1 MNIIARIYLTLAT
14 LSLCLTSCTSSEHE
28 EFQTVPKV
36 ALERYMGNWFVLA
49 HSPNWIENDS
59 YNSIENYKLREDGDV
74 DVTFTYLEGG
84 FDGEEK
90 VVTQHGFVINR
101 TTNAEWRVQPMWP
114 FKLPFLIIGLE
125 EESYRYTVIA
135 GPSREWLWVLARQTT
150 LTDEDWTAI
159 EKTIR
164 DQGFDYEGLR
174 RVPHKW
180 PSTTP

>member
-1 MNIIARIYLTLAT
+1 
-14 LSLCLTSCTSSEHE
+14 
-28 EFQTVPKV
+28 
-36 ALERYMGNWFVLA
+36 MGNWFVLA

-101 TTNAEWRVQPMWP
+101 ATNAEWRVQPMWP

-150 LTDEDWTAI
+150 LTDEDWAAI